1 MISLAEAQKFVL
13 DACPEM
19 SAVSWAVSDALGCVV
34 SSTIRAAQPVPPFAN
49 ASRDGYALR
58 SADTARASKEIPG
71 RFPVVGTVMAGQR
84 PRRAVGRQQV
94 VRIMT
99 GAPVPEGADA
109 VCQLEDCHMSSD
121 GAIVIEQPVAP
132 GTAIRLA
139 GEDVAPGRVLLQ
151 AGSLLTP
158 AHLGVLAGQ
167 GMQRVAV
174 HPRPRVGVISTG
186 DELASDHDQL
196 RMGQIRDTNRPL
208 LIGLVER
215 EGWQS
220 VDLGISP
227 DDEATI
233 SEVLDRGAACDA
245 LITSGGVS
253 VGDRDVVRTVV
264 SDRSGRTARSMQV
277 AIRPAKPFTFGVL
290 EDSNT
295 PVFALP
301 GNPVSAMVSFEMFVR
316 PAIRRMAGHHQLYRP
331 VVLAQASHAMPKR
344 SDGKTH
350 FVGVDCYL
358 NRNGRWRVRSVGGP
372 ASHQLAAMSRANA
385 LAILREAPGVKRW
398 DQLPVMLIEVTGL
411 EAASLD
417 WAEVVDS

>member
-1 MISLAEAQKFVL
+1 
-13 DACPEM
+13 
-19 SAVSWAVSDALGCVV
+19 
-34 SSTIRAAQPVPPFAN
+34 
-49 ASRDGYALR
+49 
-58 SADTARASKEIPG
+58 
-71 RFPVVGTVMAGQR
+71 
-84 PRRAVGRQQV
+84 
-94 VRIMT
+94 
-99 GAPVPEGADA
+99 
-109 VCQLEDCHMSSD
+109 
-121 GAIVIEQPVAP
+121 
-132 GTAIRLA
+132 
-139 GEDVAPGRVLLQ
+139 
-151 AGSLLTP
+151 
-158 AHLGVLAGQ
+158 
-167 GMQRVAV
+167 
-174 HPRPRVGVISTG
+174 
-186 DELASDHDQL
+186 
-196 RMGQIRDTNRPL
+196 
-208 LIGLVER
+208 
-215 EGWQS
+215 
-220 VDLGISP
+220 
-227 DDEATI
+227 
-233 SEVLDRGAACDA
+233 
-245 LITSGGVS
+245 
-253 VGDRDVVRTVV
+253 
-264 SDRSGRTARSMQV
+264 MQV

-417 WAEVVDS
+417 WAEVVDSWARRRSLLGSVVGPPEGKGFLLSLILQRTVASLIATDESITTFGSRSQTAAIFDARTASPMTQFRFSLETRFSRLTKSSGWHA